1 MKFTY
6 LAHSCVQIEA
16 AGHTLLID
24 PYLTGNPLAPV
35 KAADVH
41 PDFILI
47 THGHD
52 DHVGDAGDIARRT
65 RARIIANYEIACYF
79 AEQGLETHGMYHGGG
94 YNFPFGRA
102 KMVLAHHGSGFPGPD
117 RRLIYMGS
125 PAGYVL
131 TLEGRNV
138 YHAGDTCAFL
148 EMEMIGRM
156 HPLEV
161 AFLPIG
167 DNYTMGIDEAVEAI
181 RLLRPKK
188 VVPIHYD
195 TWDVIRADTAEFAAK
210 ARAAGTEPVV
220 LRPGGTLEV

>member
-1 MKFTY
+1 MRLTY
-6 LAHSCVQIEA
+6 FGHSCVQIESA
-16 AGHTLLID
+16 QHTLIID

-35 KAADVH
+35 KATDVN
-41 PDFILI
+41 PGFILI
-47 THGHD
+47 THGHE

-65 RARIIANYEIACYF
+65 RAVIIANYEIASYF
-79 AEQGLETHGMYHGGG
+79 SEQGLETHGMYHGGG
-94 YNFPFGRA
+94 YTFPFGRA

-125 PAGYVL
+125 PAGFVL
-131 TLEGRNV
+131 SLEGRNV

-156 HPLEV
+156 TPIDV
-161 AFLPIG
+161 ALLPIG
-167 DNYTMGIDEAVEAI
+167 DNFTMGIEEAVEAI

-188 VVPIHYD
+188 VVPIHYN
-195 TWDVIRADTAEFAAK
+195 TWEVIRADTRAFAAQ

-220 LRPGGTLEV
+220 LAPGDVLEV